1 MLVLISAILGL
12 SFLDMSIEF
21 FGGSELQSPQHTVL
35 SGLHLSVSSGH
46 YCSTLPVECVLC
58 RPLSLLLWLDQE
70 AWPFEGG
77 LHWRV
82 QSKELC
88 TCQELEEKFGR
99 SQMFYKLKLVLQL
112 SISIIALL
120 INATNFVK
128 QDFKEEFDCPRDC
141 IPEDGN
147 HTNQALPN
155 CTEVWPLDGQFRC
168 VYNSLRLLNFL
179 HSTAFG
185 LLGLTIVVLSIRFVW
200 TCSRHA
206 TELGAKK
213 ITDFCFNSCLHPEG
227 FSFTPWKVL

>member
-1 MLVLISAILGL
+1 
-12 SFLDMSIEF
+12 
-21 FGGSELQSPQHTVL
+21 
-35 SGLHLSVSSGH
+35 
-46 YCSTLPVECVLC
+46 
-58 RPLSLLLWLDQE
+58 
-70 AWPFEGG
+70 
-77 LHWRV
+77 
-82 QSKELC
+82 
-88 TCQELEEKFGR
+88 
-99 SQMFYKLKLVLQL
+99 MFYKLKLVLQL

-168 VYNSLRLLNFL
+168 VYKSLRLLNFL

-185 LLGLTIVVLSIRFVW
+185 LLGLTIVVLFIRFVW
-200 TCSRHA
+200 ICSRHA

-227 FSFTPWKVL
+227 FSFTPWKVLIFKCSGRKLKSAHARGRSRKSPNRCSTKALRNWWNAMKNLPYFNPRTENNLDFLLMRLFRADSGHSKKQGKLLGLKYKKATTQATEHA

>member
-1 MLVLISAILGL
+1 
-12 SFLDMSIEF
+12 
-21 FGGSELQSPQHTVL
+21 
-35 SGLHLSVSSGH
+35 
-46 YCSTLPVECVLC
+46 
-58 RPLSLLLWLDQE
+58 
-70 AWPFEGG
+70 
-77 LHWRV
+77 
-82 QSKELC
+82 
-88 TCQELEEKFGR
+88 
-99 SQMFYKLKLVLQL
+99 MFYKLKLVLQL
-112 SISIIALL
+112 CISIIALL

-128 QDFKEEFDCPRDC
+128 QDFKGEFDCPRDC

-200 TCSRHA
+200 ICSRHA

-227 FSFTPWKVL
+227 FSFTPWKVLIFKCGGRKLKSAHARGRSRKSPNRCSTKALRNWWNAMKNLPYFNPRIEDNLDFLLMRLFRADSGHSKKQGKLLGLEYKKATTQATEHA